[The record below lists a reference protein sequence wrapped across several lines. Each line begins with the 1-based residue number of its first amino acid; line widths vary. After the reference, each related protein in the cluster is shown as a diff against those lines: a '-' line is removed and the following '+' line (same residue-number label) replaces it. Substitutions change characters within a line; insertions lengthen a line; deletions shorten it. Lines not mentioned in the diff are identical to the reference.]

1 MDQKNVRGE
10 SLLNRR
16 SFLSTA
22 AGAVAAATAP
32 AALATNGFSRDSLR
46 VWACGGL
53 SEAFLEAN
61 RLYQAKTGV
70 EVAFTGAFAA
80 ALGKSLLGNASTDVF
95 AGRVLALAR
104 KLRKAGKMVSFQ
116 PLCFTRYVLVT
127 PVGNPARIADIKDLA
142 REGVRVVLAPKASPP
157 GGEAATVLL
166 KKAGVLEQAM
176 KNAVILGSC
185 VQRTLKDVIDGKGD
199 VSVVELRLTRMPE
212 FKGKVE
218 IIPIPEKYFPPP
230 PLTFTIG
237 IMKDAPDMALARHYV
252 DFIRSDEGQRCFDAA
267 GFIPAV
273 SDEGRRL
280 TEKLGVKDA

>member
-1 MDQKNVRGE
+1 MDQKNVRRE

-16 SFLSTA
+16 GFLSAA

-32 AALATNGFSRDSLR
+32 PALAATGFTSDSLR

-53 SEAFLEAN
+53 SEAFVEVN
-61 RLYQAKTGV
+61 RLYKARTGV
-70 EVAFTGAFAA
+70 EAAFTGAFAA
-80 ALGKSLLGNASTDVF
+80 ALGKSLMGNAVTDVF
-95 AGRVLALAR
+95 AGRVLALAK

-127 PVGNPARIADIKDLA
+127 PVGNPAGISDIKDLA

-157 GGEAATVLL
+157 GGEAATVVL
-166 KKAGVLEQAM
+166 KKAGVIEQAM

-185 VQRTLKDVIDGKGD
+185 VQRTMKDVIDGKGD
-199 VSVVELRLTRMPE
+199 VSIVEFRLTRMRE
-212 FKGKVE
+212 FKGRVE

-237 IMKDAPDMALARHYV
+237 IMKDAPDKALARHYI
-252 DFIRSDEGQRCFDAA
+252 DFVRSEEGQRCFDAA
-267 GFIPAV
+267 GFIPAI

-280 TEKLGVKDA
+280 TEKLGVKDV